1 MIPSLPGRDLTPE
14 ELELLV
20 HDLAARREEWNEL
33 VRYDADKR
41 WYECLHRDAHVD
53 VWLISWIEEQDTGWH
68 DHDVSSGAVAVV
80 DGTLVEERL
89 VLGGPPH
96 RRELPAGDGTRF
108 DPSHVHRLRLADGW
122 CRRSPCTRTR
132 RRCGASAST
141 AWTRTACCAATRSPT
156 RRSCGR
162 WRRACWGVAGS
173 RGALVI
179 TRTKS

>member
-20 HDLAARREEWNEL
+20 HDLAARREEWHEL

-80 DGTLVEERL
+80 DGVAGRGASRARPGRRTGASCPRARAPASTRRTCTACGWPRAQERAISMHAYSPPLWRLGVYRVDEEGML
-89 VLGGPPH
+89 
-96 RRELPAGDGTRF
+96 RRESVSYAEE
-108 DPSHVHRLRLADGW
+108 LR
-122 CRRSPCTRTR
+122 P
-132 RRCGASAST
+132 
-141 AWTRTACCAATRSPT
+141 
-156 RRSCGR
+156 
-162 WRRACWGVAGS
+162 VA
-173 RGALVI
+173 
-179 TRTKS
+179 